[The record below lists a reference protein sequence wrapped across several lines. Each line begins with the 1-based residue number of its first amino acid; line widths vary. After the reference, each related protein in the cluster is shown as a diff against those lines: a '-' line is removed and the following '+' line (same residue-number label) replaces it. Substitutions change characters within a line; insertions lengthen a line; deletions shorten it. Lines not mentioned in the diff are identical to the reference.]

1 MDVAPIVS
9 AMRRHKIAV
18 SLIVL
23 EIALSCAIICNL
35 LFLINERLQRLQIDS
50 GVAETEL
57 IRIQAANPRQLE
69 GGGESQDR
77 SLALQYLATLRAVP
91 GVNAAALA
99 SQVPFSS
106 SSSTSTVR
114 LSADQQD
121 ESLTASV
128 YLDEGGLL
136 QVLGTRLIAGRNFN
150 ADEYRDMSALEDA
163 GGDQGV
169 PAVIINRSM
178 AEQLFPGRSAIGQ
191 SIFSWGTS
199 PTRVVGVVEELI
211 RPNGFAD
218 GTYTMILPVRKYT
231 AGMHIVARV
240 SPALRGGVLQAGVAA
255 LRAEDPNIIIFN
267 SDTLSEMRS
276 DYFRQDRAMAV
287 MLSVVVTALLIVT
300 ALGIVG
306 LASFWVQQRT
316 RQIGIRRALGARRVD
331 ILAYFQT
338 ENFLITSAGI
348 TLGMLLAYAFNLVL
362 MKAYELSRMPWYFL
376 PAGALL
382 LWILGQLAVLG
393 PARRASQVSPAVA
406 TRGK

>member
-18 SLIVL
+18 IDRA

-77 SLALQYLATLRAVP
+77 SLALQYLGRCARYRRQC
-91 GVNAAALA
+91 AALA

-150 ADEYRDMSALEDA
+150 ADEYRDMSALRT
-163 GGDQGV
+163 
-169 PAVIINRSM
+169 PAATRACQRSSST
-178 AEQLFPGRSAIGQ
+178 AVWPS
-191 SIFSWGTS
+191 SSS
-199 PTRVVGVVEELI
+199 
-211 RPNGFAD
+211 RPQRD
-218 GTYTMILPVRKYT
+218 RPV
-231 AGMHIVARV
+231 H
-240 SPALRGGVLQAGVAA
+240 L
-255 LRAEDPNIIIFN
+255 
-267 SDTLSEMRS
+267 
-276 DYFRQDRAMAV
+276 
-287 MLSVVVTALLIVT
+287 
-300 ALGIVG
+300 
-306 LASFWVQQRT
+306 
-316 RQIGIRRALGARRVD
+316 
-331 ILAYFQT
+331 
-338 ENFLITSAGI
+338 
-348 TLGMLLAYAFNLVL
+348 
-362 MKAYELSRMPWYFL
+362 
-376 PAGALL
+376 
-382 LWILGQLAVLG
+382 QLAPHRHGWSGLW
-393 PARRASQVSPAVA
+393 RS
-406 TRGK
+406 